1 MENLLI
7 TEEPEWLTTMVLSAV
22 GVMSLIAA
30 LVMVLK
36 GVSLWRSVFG
46 DAEPRH
52 SPPLHQVYATK
63 PELHNLKKEMDA
75 KILEVKQ
82 GVDRGFD
89 AVRSDIRE
97 YNNRSEERTKAV
109 HERVNTIL
117 SEVSQ
122 LKGRL
127 TK

>member
-1 MENLLI
+1 MENLL
-7 TEEPEWLTTMVLSAV
+7 TSKDPEWLTVMVLSAV

-30 LVMVLK
+30 LVMALK
-36 GVSLWRSVFG
+36 GISLWRSVFG

-52 SPPLHQVYATK
+52 TPPLHQVYATK
-63 PELHNLKKEMDA
+63 PELHRLRDEMDA
-75 KILEVKQ
+75 KIVEVKQ

-89 AVRSDIRE
+89 AVRGDIRE
-97 YNNRSEERTKAV
+97 YNNKSEERTKAV
-109 HERVNTIL
+109 HDRVNTIL